1 MDNKMINEKIVEIR
15 NFENEIKQMQEVVDS
30 LKDELKNEMTARGVD
45 ELDTGTFKM
54 SYKDVVSNRFDSKA
68 FQKDNEII
76 YIKFSIKLNC
86 YNKKALLIL
95 QSSAIYI

>member
-1 MDNKMINEKIVEIR
+1 MDNKTINEKIVELR

-54 SYKDVVSNRFDSKA
+54 SYKEVVSNRFDSKA
-68 FQKDNEII
+68 FQKDNEVI
-76 YIKFSIKLNC
+76 YKAYLKERVSKIFTIK
-86 YNKKALLIL
+86 
-95 QSSAIYI
+95 

>member
-1 MDNKMINEKIVEIR
+1 MDNKTINEKIVEIR

-54 SYKDVVSNRFDSKA
+54 SYKEVVSNRFDSKA

-76 YIKFSIKLNC
+76 YKAYLKESVSKRFTIK
-86 YNKKALLIL
+86 
-95 QSSAIYI
+95 

>member
-15 NFENEIKQMQEVVDS
+15 NFENEIKQMQEIVDS

-54 SYKDVVSNRFDSKA
+54 SYKEVVSNRFDSKA

-76 YIKFSIKLNC
+76 YKAYLKESVSKRFTIK
-86 YNKKALLIL
+86 
-95 QSSAIYI
+95 

>member
-45 ELDTGTFKM
+45 ELDTGTFKLTF
-54 SYKDVVSNRFDSKA
+54 KEIISNRFDSKC
-68 FQKDNEII
+68 FQKDNEILYQAYLPI
-76 YIKFSIKLNC
+76 
-86 YNKKALLIL
+86 ALVV
-95 QSSAIYI
+95 Y

>member
-1 MDNKMINEKIVEIR
+1 MDNKTINEKIVEIR

-76 YIKFSIKLNC
+76 YKAYLKESVSKRFTIK
-86 YNKKALLIL
+86 
-95 QSSAIYI
+95 

>member
-45 ELDTGTFKM
+45 ELDTGTFKLTF
-54 SYKDVVSNRFDSKA
+54 KEVVSNRFDSKA
-68 FQKDNEII
+68 FQKDNEVI
-76 YIKFSIKLNC
+76 YKAYLKESVSKRFTIK
-86 YNKKALLIL
+86 
-95 QSSAIYI
+95 

>member
-1 MDNKMINEKIVEIR
+1 MDNKTINEKIVDIR

-68 FQKDNEII
+68 FQKDNEVI
-76 YIKFSIKLNC
+76 YKAYLKESVSKRFTIK
-86 YNKKALLIL
+86 
-95 QSSAIYI
+95 

>member
-15 NFENEIKQMQEVVDS
+15 NFENEIKQMQEIVDS

-45 ELDTGTFKM
+45 ELDTGTFKLIF
-54 SYKDVVSNRFDSKA
+54 KEVVSNRFDSKA

-76 YIKFSIKLNC
+76 YKAYLKESVSKRFTIK
-86 YNKKALLIL
+86 
-95 QSSAIYI
+95 

>member
-1 MDNKMINEKIVEIR
+1 MDNKTINEKIVELR

-54 SYKDVVSNRFDSKA
+54 SYKEVVSNRFDSKA
-68 FQKDNEII
+68 FQKDNEVI
-76 YIKFSIKLNC
+76 YKAYLKESVSKRFTIK
-86 YNKKALLIL
+86 
-95 QSSAIYI
+95 

>member
-1 MDNKMINEKIVEIR
+1 MDNKTINEKIVEIR

-68 FQKDNEII
+68 FEKDNEII
-76 YIKFSIKLNC
+76 YKAYLKESVSKRFTIK
-86 YNKKALLIL
+86 
-95 QSSAIYI
+95 

>member
-1 MDNKMINEKIVEIR
+1 MDNKNINEKIVEIR

-45 ELDTGTFKM
+45 ELDTGTFKLTF
-54 SYKDVVSNRFDSKA
+54 KEVVSNRFDSKA

-76 YIKFSIKLNC
+76 YKAYLKESVSKRFTIK
-86 YNKKALLIL
+86 
-95 QSSAIYI
+95 

>member
-1 MDNKMINEKIVEIR
+1 MDNKTINEKVVELR
-15 NFENEIKQMQEVVDS
+15 NFENEIKQMQEIVDS

-76 YIKFSIKLNC
+76 YKAYLKESVSKRFTIK
-86 YNKKALLIL
+86 
-95 QSSAIYI
+95 

>member
-1 MDNKMINEKIVEIR
+1 MDNKTINEKIVEIR

-30 LKDELKNEMTARGVD
+30 LKDELKNEMTASGVD

-76 YIKFSIKLNC
+76 YKAYLKESVSKRFTIK
-86 YNKKALLIL
+86 
-95 QSSAIYI
+95 

>member
-1 MDNKMINEKIVEIR
+1 MDNKTINEKIVEIR

-30 LKDELKNEMTARGVD
+30 LKDELKNEMTSRGVD

-54 SYKDVVSNRFDSKA
+54 SYKEVVSNRFDSKA

-76 YIKFSIKLNC
+76 YKAYLKESVSKRFTIK
-86 YNKKALLIL
+86 
-95 QSSAIYI
+95 